1 MSDRLDEL
9 RADIRSLTE
18 DLVRLLSRRLDIARS
33 IGMVKK
39 GYGLDVVDTKAEDEL
54 RSHILSMCD
63 TLSLDRNFVNRILN
77 LLFAES
83 ARVQEALYEEIERGG
98 KGGGEGGRGG
108 GEGYGVTSLDTGR
121 EVSRMR
127 PVDVFSKAKMLERM
141 GREMIHME
149 IGEPRL
155 SIPSKVRQSLID
167 ALDRGRYHYTE
178 SKGIE
183 ELRSAIAEMLN
194 TRYSASLS
202 KDEMIVTP
210 GGRFAVYLAMLASL
224 RPGDEVVVVEP
235 AWPAYTDI
243 AEFIGAK
250 VRRFST
256 MLEYGW
262 DIDVGRL
269 ANIINSGTRMIIL
282 NYPNNP
288 TGKIIGKDTLDAI
301 VDIARSKGIIVLSD
315 EVYADLAFKEFSSI
329 LSYRGYD
336 NIVMVSSFSKG
347 PSMTGFRIGYAATP
361 SRQMVDWMSRLQSMM
376 LTCVA
381 EPIQYSALAALSS
394 IDDIRDNAKI
404 IKSRLDLICR
414 RLEDMPVSF
423 YRPDGAMYVFAR
435 IDLNC
440 DMKMFIDTLLE
451 RGVAV
456 APGSGFG
463 SCYDRFIRISAGE
476 GERLLS
482 KGLDTISDL
491 LNWLRL
497 NTG

>member
-1 MSDRLDEL
+1 MSNKLDEL
-9 RADIRSLTE
+9 RADIKSLTE
-18 DLVRLLSRRLDIARS
+18 DLVRLLSKRLDIARS
-33 IGMVKK
+33 IGMVKRL
-39 GYGLDVVDTKAEDEL
+39 YGLEIVDTKAEDEL

-83 ARVQEALYEEIERGG
+83 ARVQEALYEGMERG
-98 KGGGEGGRGG
+98 KA
-108 GEGYGVTSLDTGR
+108 GEGYGLTGIGAVR
-121 EVSRMR
+121 EASKVR
-127 PVDVFSKAKMLERM
+127 PVDVFSKAKMLERT
-141 GREMIHME
+141 GREVIHME

-183 ELRSAIAEMLN
+183 ELRSAIAGMLN
-194 TRYSASLS
+194 TRYGASLS
-202 KDEMIVTP
+202 KDEVIVTP
-210 GGRFAVYLAMLASL
+210 GGRFAVYLAMLSML
-224 RPGDEVVVVEP
+224 RPGDEVVVIEP
-235 AWPAYTDI
+235 AWPAYMDI

-256 MLEYGW
+256 MLEDGW
-262 DIDVGRL
+262 GIDVGRL
-269 ANIINSGTRMIIL
+269 ESIINTGTRMMIL

-288 TGKIIGKDTLDAI
+288 TGKIIGKGTLDAI
-301 VDIARSKGIIVLSD
+301 VDTARSRGIMVLSD

-329 LSYRGYD
+329 LSYKDD
-336 NIVMVSSFSKG
+336 NIIMVSSFSKG

-361 SRQMVDWMSRLQSMM
+361 SRQIVDKMSRLQSMM

-394 IDDIRDNAKI
+394 IESIKGNAKI

-435 IDLNC
+435 IDVEC
-440 DMKMFIDTLLE
+440 DMNTFIDALLE

-463 SCYDRFIRISAGE
+463 GCYDTFIRISAGE
-476 GERLLS
+476 DERLLS

-491 LNWLRL
+491 LSKLRL
-497 NTG
+497 NTR